1 MSRVEGQKDS
11 GRNALA
17 GVEWSYVPR
26 PDKMRRH
33 TQVRLLRTDEPAF
46 PAMLEAIRAARSQIH
61 FEMYILR
68 DDALGRQ
75 FRDALAERAQSG
87 VNVRVLLDGL
97 GSFGLPSAFLDVLT
111 GAGARVIVFHP
122 FAPWR
127 PRWGWNRRDH
137 KKILV
142 VDDSVGFTGGLN
154 IGVEYLPV
162 EQGGGG
168 WLDWHARVEGSAVHD
183 LAAVF
188 RTTWIKAGGDKF
200 PRPAPPRPA
209 LGSNALGVQV
219 ISNVNLRWRWRM
231 VGAYLHAVARAEQTI
246 SIMNS
251 YFIPERRLRRAFR
264 QAVRRGVS
272 VRVIVPSRSDVMVV
286 QYASRHLYRRLILSG
301 VRIFEWPGRMMHA
314 KIGVID
320 DVWTTVGSYNLDRR
334 SLVHNLEVGLVVIDG
349 KIGRDLRAD
358 FEREVARC
366 REVTLNDCESR
377 SRFEKARDW
386 LFFQLR
392 AWL

>member
-1 MSRVEGQKDS
+1 MSRAETDEDS
-11 GRNALA
+11 RRKPGA
-17 GVEWSYVPR
+17 EWSYVQR
-26 PDKMRRH
+26 PERLRRH
-33 TQVRLLRTDEPAF
+33 TRVRLLRTDDPAF
-46 PAMLEAIRAARSQIH
+46 PAMLEAIRGARSIIH
-61 FEMYILR
+61 FEMYIFR

-75 FRDALAERAQSG
+75 FRDALVERARNG
-87 VNVRVLLDGL
+87 VAVRVLLDGL
-97 GSFGLPSAFLDVLT
+97 GSFGLPSAFVDTLRS
-111 GAGARVIVFHP
+111 AGVRVIIFHP

-142 VDDSVGFTGGLN
+142 VDDMIGFTGGLN
-154 IGVEYLPV
+154 IGMEYVPV
-162 EQGGGG
+162 DQGGGG

-188 RTTWIKAGGDKF
+188 RTTWIKSGGDKF

-231 VGAYLHAVARAEQTI
+231 VAAYLHAIARAEQSI

-272 VRVIVPSRSDVMVV
+272 VRVIVPSKSDVVV
-286 QYASRHLYRRLILSG
+286 VEYASRHLYERLLLSG
-301 VRIFEWPGRMMHA
+301 VRIFEWPERMMHA

-334 SLVHNLEVGLVVIDG
+334 SLVHNLEVGLVMIDG
-349 KIGRDLRAD
+349 RIGRDLRAD
-358 FEREVARC
+358 FEREVVRC
-366 REVTLNDCESR
+366 REVTLEDCRSR

-386 LFFQLR
+386 FFFQLR